1 LTDRQEITRRLLACV
16 IKPFVTVEWLEKT
29 IDVVAQLSAEA
40 RFYLMRFDKS
50 GAIVSEINRLN

>member
-1 LTDRQEITRRLLACV
+1 V
-16 IKPFVTVEWLEKT
+16 IKPFVTVEWWEKT
-29 IDVVAQLSAEA
+29 IDVVAQLAAEA